1 MSIHFSHLV
10 VLTKY
15 SMYLQALKQQ
25 QSPKPAGAAPA
36 QQPQVKK
43 EGAPPA
49 AGKPQQQQQQNKNK
63 KQKQKANGF
72 QKK

>member
-1 MSIHFSHLV
+1 
-10 VLTKY
+10 
-15 SMYLQALKQQ
+15 
-25 QSPKPAGAAPA
+25 
-36 QQPQVKK
+36 VKK